1 MRVIREIDLDGKAV
15 QVREMTVGD
24 IRAWLA
30 SKATLGDVVDS
41 MLFEEVALSDLTFL
55 TDLTAD
61 GIDALTPGDI
71 EKVLAV
77 AKEVNAAF
85 FAMRGRTAALGQRIL
100 AEQTAAERPI

>member
-15 QVREMTVGD
+15 QVREMTVGE

-30 SKATLGDVVDS
+30 SKENLGDVVDS
-41 MLFEEVALSDLTFL
+41 LLFDEVALSDLPFL
-55 TDLTAD
+55 TSLVATDV
-61 GIDALTPGDI
+61 DALTPSEI

-85 FAMRGRTAALGQRIL
+85 FVMREKTAALGQRIL
-100 AEQTAAERPI
+100 AEQAAAKG